1 MNDIPGFLA
10 AFAAGLLSFLSPCV
24 LPLIPSYLS
33 FLTGTELGGLR
44 EGHDNAIDPHQKRR
58 TLTRSLSFSL
68 GFTFVFVVLG
78 IVLSSSSAMMGGA
91 ARTWGRIAGIVIIL
105 LGLNVAFDFLKFMNR
120 EFRFHAASR
129 PKGPFGAFLFGAAF
143 AAGWSPCVGPILA
156 SILLLAGSGSNAR
169 ALILLSLYSL
179 GLAVPFMLTGIFFGR
194 MESLL
199 KMLKKHM
206 SAVKI
211 ISGAFLVLIGASM
224 ALGTF
229 QGINSFLAKTA
240 YGLSD
245 LTETHAAKV
254 RLVFSLGY
262 VVLAL
267 LPLVVAFLGRKNHQ
281 QVAGGKSSWSRP
293 KVLIPVLV
301 FIILLFAEA
310 SGTITSA
317 EIISSWLL
325 FQGI

>member
-1 MNDIPGFLA
+1 MNDVPGFLA

-33 FLTGTELGGLR
+33 FLTGTELSELR
-44 EGHDNAIDPHQKRR
+44 AGSDSGTDPNQKRR
-58 TLTRSLSFSL
+58 TLIRSLVFSL
-68 GFTFVFVVLG
+68 GFTFVFVLLG
-78 IVLSSSSAMMGGA
+78 IVLSSSSAMIGGA
-91 ARTWGRIAGIVIIL
+91 ARTWGLIAGIVIIL

-120 EFRFHAASR
+120 EFRFHASSR
-129 PKGPFGAFLFGAAF
+129 PKGPLGAFLFGAAF

-156 SILLLAGSGSNAR
+156 SILLLAGSGSNVR

-179 GLAVPFMLTGIFFGR
+179 GLAVPFILTGVFFGR

-199 KMLKKHM
+199 RVLKKHM

-245 LTETHAAKV
+245 LAETHSSQV
-254 RLVFSLGY
+254 RLVFSLVYAFGLVLTLGVPY
-262 VVLAL
+262 LVRGKNTESTSGKAFWLRPMVLVPALVFLAL
-267 LPLVVAFLGRKNHQ
+267 FVV
-281 QVAGGKSSWSRP
+281 
-293 KVLIPVLV
+293 
-301 FIILLFAEA
+301 EA
-310 SGTITSA
+310 SGIISSA
-317 EIISSWLL
+317 RILSSWLL

>member
-1 MNDIPGFLA
+1 MNEVPGFLA
-10 AFAAGLLSFLSPCV
+10 AFVAGLLSFLSPCV

-33 FLTGTELGGLR
+33 FLTGTELSGLR
-44 EGHDNAIDPHQKRR
+44 AGSDNGVDPHQKRR
-58 TLTRSLSFSL
+58 TLIRSLSFSL

-129 PKGPFGAFLFGAAF
+129 PKGPLGAFLFGAAF

-156 SILLLAGSGSNAR
+156 SILLLAGSGSNVR

-179 GLAVPFMLTGIFFGR
+179 GLAVPFILTGVFFGR

-199 KMLKKHM
+199 KVLKKHM

-240 YGLSD
+240 YKLSD
-245 LTETHAAKV
+245 LADIHTAAV
-254 RLVFSLGY
+254 RLVFSLMY
-262 VVLAL
+262 VFFA
-267 LPLVVAFLGRKNHQ
+267 VVPVVISFLRRKSDQ
-281 QVAGGKSSWSRP
+281 QPANGKSFLFRP
-293 KVLIPVLV
+293 KVLIPALV
-301 FIILLFAEA
+301 FLALLAAEA
-310 SGTITSA
+310 SGAISSA
-317 EIISSWLL
+317 GIISSWLL